1 MPQGA
6 LTFVARL
13 PLPTDE
19 YDDHH
24 EDEQGHDA
32 GGNDCNN
39 DDDVGAS
46 DRLEEPD
53 T

>member
-1 MPQGA
+1 MPQGS
-6 LTFVARL
+6 LTFVVRL

-19 YDDHH
+19 DDDHH